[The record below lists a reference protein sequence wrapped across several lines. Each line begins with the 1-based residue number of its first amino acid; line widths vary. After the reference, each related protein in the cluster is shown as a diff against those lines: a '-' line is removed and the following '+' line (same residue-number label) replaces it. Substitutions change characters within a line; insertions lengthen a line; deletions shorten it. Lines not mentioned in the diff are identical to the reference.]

1 MTRFASF
8 YFLVTFAILLNLR
21 KIEAC
26 NGYKTKLHYLENC
39 DPSSVIKV
47 DKNYKVEMTRNCEII
62 ANGCI
67 QTTGFQKAFMKATIS
82 KNGMVIHRIETDLC
96 DTMSKATEEAK
107 HYLKLFGL
115 PDKCPVAASQNCQDA
130 SNKVDISKFK
140 RYLALAR
147 GVIQIEARIE
157 HENGKTCIKAETEI
171 TK

>member
-1 MTRFASF
+1 MTRGALF
-8 YFLVTFAILLNLR
+8 YFLVTFAFLLNLR

-39 DPSSVIKV
+39 DQSSVIKV
-47 DKNYKVEMTRNCEII
+47 AKKYNVELTKDCELI

-67 QTTGFQKAFMKATIS
+67 ETTGFQKAYMRATIS
-82 KNGMVIHRIETDLC
+82 KNGMVVHRIEADLC
-96 DTMSKATEEAK
+96 DTMSQASEEAK
-107 HYLKLFGL
+107 HYLRLFGL
-115 PDKCPVAASQNCQDA
+115 PDKCPVAASKNCQDSSTKA
-130 SNKVDISKFK
+130 DISKYK

-147 GVIQIEARIE
+147 GLIQIEARIE